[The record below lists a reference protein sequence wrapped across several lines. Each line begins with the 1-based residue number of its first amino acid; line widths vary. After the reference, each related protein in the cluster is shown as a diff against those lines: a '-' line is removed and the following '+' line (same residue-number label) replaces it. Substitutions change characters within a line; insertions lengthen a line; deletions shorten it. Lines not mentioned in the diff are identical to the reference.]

1 MNKAIRLRRAISKTV
16 GLSPMEACVLESLNN
31 KVSLRTGPACHN
43 SFLLVSESTRKLPV
57 GRLGTL
63 VGSWPARRPGQSWL

>member
-1 MNKAIRLRRAISKTV
+1 MKMSKHIFEEK
-16 GLSPMEACVLESLNN
+16 LI
-31 KVSLRTGPACHN
+31 KVSLQTGPACHN

-57 GRLGTL
+57 GRLGTV